1 MFFTPTAWHVSE
13 FGVFP
18 VHTFPHL
25 DWIPAITEWI
35 SVFSPS
41 TGKYG
46 PKKCKIRTLF
56 VQWPLCKW
64 IDMFWSLPSL
74 WREQCCWVKLL
85 LNWDSDQSIC
95 RQKVAMNKNVSEHM
109 SVNLAAGLELF
120 KVANTLNVV
129 FSLFKFNDY
138 GVIDVVLDNIQHIN
152 QVFFVD
158 NFKQVY
164 SAMLHEKL

>member
-1 MFFTPTAWHVSE
+1 
-13 FGVFP
+13 
-18 VHTFPHL
+18 
-25 DWIPAITEWI
+25 
-35 SVFSPS
+35 
-41 TGKYG
+41 
-46 PKKCKIRTLF
+46 
-56 VQWPLCKW
+56 
-64 IDMFWSLPSL
+64 
-74 WREQCCWVKLL
+74 
-85 LNWDSDQSIC
+85 
-95 RQKVAMNKNVSEHM
+95 MNKNVSEHM